1 MVEIQCPSCEADI
14 ELEDGVFGLFDCPVC
29 GEEFSW
35 DDDEEKFDEEI
46 TQPEDPLGLM
56 ILKLIVKYGLLLSVA
71 VFLIAIV
78 SGVIILIT
86 GGGMVLL
93 ISIWIAMIAGYI
105 FLGTIV
111 VGFIG
116 LLIFTIVESSNRY
129 SKK

>member
-46 TQPEDPLGLM
+46 TQPEDPLGLR
-56 ILKLIVKYGLLLSVA
+56 ILKFIVKSGLFLSIA
-71 VFLIAIV
+71 IFLIAII
-78 SGVIILIT
+78 SGIIILIT
-86 GGGMVLL
+86 DGGLIILL
-93 ISIWIAMIAGYI
+93 SVWLAIAAGYI
-105 FLGTIV
+105 FLGTII

-116 LLIFTIVESSNRY
+116 LLIYAIVESSNRHN
-129 SKK
+129 SK

>member
-14 ELEDGVFGLFDCPVC
+14 ELEDGVFGLFDCPLC

-35 DDDEEKFDEEI
+35 DDDEESFDEEI

-71 VFLIAIV
+71 VFLIAII

-86 GGGMVLL
+86 DGGMMIFLSFWL
-93 ISIWIAMIAGYI
+93 AIAAGYI
-105 FLGTIV
+105 FLGTII

-116 LLIFTIVESSNRY
+116 LLIFTIVESSNRHIN
-129 SKK
+129 K

>member
-129 SKK
+129 INK

>member
-14 ELEDGVFGLFDCPVC
+14 ELEDGVFGLFDCPLC

-35 DDDEEKFDEEI
+35 DDDEESFDEEI

-129 SKK
+129 SNK

>member
-46 TQPEDPLGLM
+46 TLPEDPLGLM
-56 ILKLIVKYGLLLSVA
+56 ILKLIVKYGFFVSAAIFLL
-71 VFLIAIV
+71 AIV
-78 SGVIILIT
+78 SGIIILIT
-86 GGGMVLL
+86 GGGIMIL
-93 ISIWIAMIAGYI
+93 ISVWAAMIAGYI

-116 LLIFTIVESSNRY
+116 LLIFTIVESSNRH
-129 SKK
+129 SNK

>member
-46 TQPEDPLGLM
+46 TLPEDPLGLM

-129 SKK
+129 SNK

>member
-1 MVEIQCPSCEADI
+1 MVEIQCPSCEAGI

-46 TQPEDPLGLM
+46 TQPKDPLGLM
-56 ILKLIVKYGLLLSVA
+56 ILKLIVKYGFFVSAAIFLL
-71 VFLIAIV
+71 AIV
-78 SGVIILIT
+78 SGIIILIT
-86 GGGMVLL
+86 GGGIMIL
-93 ISIWIAMIAGYI
+93 ISVWAAMIAGYI

-116 LLIFTIVESSNRY
+116 LLIFTIVESSNRH
-129 SKK
+129 SNK

>member
-46 TQPEDPLGLM
+46 TLPEDPLGLM

-78 SGVIILIT
+78 SGAIILIT
-86 GGGMVLL
+86 DGGMMIFLSL
-93 ISIWIAMIAGYI
+93 WLAIAAGYI
-105 FLGTIV
+105 FLGTII

-116 LLIFTIVESSNRY
+116 LLIFTIVESSNRH
-129 SKK
+129 SNK

>member
-86 GGGMVLL
+86 DGGMMIFLSL
-93 ISIWIAMIAGYI
+93 WLAIAAGYI
-105 FLGTIV
+105 FLGTII

-116 LLIFTIVESSNRY
+116 LLIFTIVESSNRH
-129 SKK
+129 SNK

>member
-46 TQPEDPLGLM
+46 TLPEDPFGLM

-86 GGGMVLL
+86 DGGMMIFLSL
-93 ISIWIAMIAGYI
+93 WLAIAAGYI
-105 FLGTIV
+105 FLGTII

-116 LLIFTIVESSNRY
+116 LLIFTIVESSNRH
-129 SKK
+129 SNK

>member
-116 LLIFTIVESSNRY
+116 LLIFTILESSNRY
-129 SKK
+129 SNK

>member
-14 ELEDGVFGLFDCPVC
+14 ELEDGVFGLFDCPLC

-35 DDDEEKFDEEI
+35 DDEESFDEEI

>member
-46 TQPEDPLGLM
+46 TLPEDPLGLM

-86 GGGMVLL
+86 DGGMMIFLSL
-93 ISIWIAMIAGYI
+93 WLAIAAGYI
-105 FLGTIV
+105 FLGTII

-116 LLIFTIVESSNRY
+116 LLIFTIVESSNRH
-129 SKK
+129 SNK

>member
-35 DDDEEKFDEEI
+35 GDDEENL
-46 TQPEDPLGLM
+46 QPEDPLGLR
-56 ILKLIVKYGLLLSVA
+56 ILKFIVKSGLFLSVA

-116 LLIFTIVESSNRY
+116 LLIFTIVEASNRH
-129 SKK
+129 SNK

>member
-129 SKK
+129 SNK